1 MGARPGTG
9 RTAGARGGGRHGG
22 AAGGGARDR
31 GPGRAGPL
39 GSSGDAAGPCLAA
52 FRRLPA
58 APYATLLHRPLW
70 CAAAAPPFRWP
81 PQAEAAAALY
91 RQALAAPNLAASGGA
106 VSPDVLQRRADCTA
120 GLARCSIL
128 LGEVERGMELA
139 AASGSSPLLLQCAA
153 LLEGQG
159 AGKAAAQL
167 FALAGQH
174 GRAAQLFL
182 RSREFALLDGVMAH
196 AGSPALWLQYAQAKE
211 GEAPAW
217 KN

>member
-1 MGARPGTG
+1 MGGMAALRAAALETEGQVGQAPWAALGMRPGL
-9 RTAGARGGGRHGG
+9 AWLPSAR
-22 AAGGGARDR
+22 
-31 GPGRAGPL
+31 L
-39 GSSGDAAGPCLAA
+39 S
-52 FRRLPA
+52 A

-91 RQALAAPNLAASGGA
+91 RQALAAPDLAASGGA

-159 AGKAAAQL
+159 AGKAAGQL

-174 GRAAQLFL
+174 DRAAQLFL
-182 RSREFALLDGVMAH
+182 RAREFALLDGVMAH